1 MIHSRLMGSAF
12 LLATLLFYLPV
23 DTSAQGRRGGGGNV
37 HFMDLSLQ
45 PEMVDG
51 QMKISCLGDPD
62 TLIVQRRDIVVFR
75 AVGTKVNHVRWGGS
89 VNQDKRSLSDDS
101 ELESPE
107 FDKGSAFAIRIAN
120 DIPRGRP
127 EYKLDVMCGDHPD
140 GPPMIIVDP

>member
-1 MIHSRLMGSAF
+1 MGSTF

-23 DTSAQGRRGGGGNV
+23 DSSAQARRGGGNV

-45 PEMVDG
+45 PEMVDNE
-51 QMKISCLGDPD
+51 MKISCLGDPD

-75 AVGTKVNHVRWGGS
+75 AVGAKVNHVRWGGNL
-89 VNQDKRSLSDDS
+89 NQGKRNLSDDS

-107 FDKGSAFAIRIAN
+107 FDKGGAFAIRIAH
-120 DIPRGRP
+120 DIPKGRP
-127 EYKLDVMCGDHPD
+127 EYTLDVMCGDHPD